1 MIADLAGWAAAF
13 EPDAADRELA
23 RTALVDTAAVT
34 VAAAG
39 DPVARTTAGLPEALR
54 WAATGHVLDFDDVH
68 LPSTSH
74 ISVVCVSA
82 ALACGGGA
90 RAYLAGAG
98 VMARLGTALG
108 WSHYGSGWHTT
119 CTAGAPAAAVAA
131 GVALGLDEDG
141 LRRAMAL
148 AVPAAGG
155 VQRAFG
161 TSGKSLQVGFA
172 ADAGV
177 RAARLAV
184 AGATADPAAL
194 DDWFALVG
202 GAAEPDLSGPAV
214 PDGLAVK
221 LHPCCYAMQRPISA
235 ARELAYNGRG
245 EASGA
250 AVGGAAAGGGGAF
263 GGRAE
268 DIARITVTTPEAG
281 MQPLI
286 HHRPRTGLEAK
297 FSMEYAVATALLDGF
312 PGMADFTDAAAV
324 RPEVRRLLDRTEV
337 RVLPGGGS
345 GLMEGETRV
354 AVECA
359 DGQRA
364 EAALELPQGH
374 PGRPA
379 TAGEL
384 AAKVAAC
391 VGTARAPE
399 VTELTWESAPRL
411 LRGVLPPG

>member
-1 MIADLAGWAAAF
+1 MIADLADWAAALD
-13 EPDAADRELA
+13 PGDADRELA
-23 RTALVDTAAVT
+23 RTALADTVAVT
-34 VAAAG
+34 LAAAG
-39 DPVARTTAGLPEALR
+39 DPVARMTAGLPEPLR

-82 ALACGGGA
+82 ALACGGGE

-108 WSHYGSGWHTT
+108 WSHYSSGWHTT
-119 CTAGAPAAAVAA
+119 CTAGAPAAAIAA
-131 GVALGLDEDG
+131 GIALGLDTDG

-148 AVPAAGG
+148 AVPGAGG

-161 TSGKSLQVGFA
+161 TSGKSLQVGSA
-172 ADAGV
+172 AEAGV
-177 RAARLAV
+177 RAARLAA
-184 AGATADPAAL
+184 AGATAEPAAL
-194 DDWFALVG
+194 DAWFALVG
-202 GAAEPDLSGPAV
+202 GAREPDTAGPAV

-235 ARELAYNGRG
+235 ARLLPLLGD
-245 EASGA
+245 
-250 AVGGAAAGGGGAF
+250 GGDPGGT
-263 GGRAE
+263 E

-312 PGMADFTDAAAV
+312 PGMDDFTDAAAS
-324 RPEVRRLLDRTEV
+324 RPEVRRLLERTEV
-337 RVLPGGGS
+337 RVVPDGGEDLTG
-345 GLMEGETRV
+345 GETRIV
-354 AVECA
+354 VERA
-359 DGQRA
+359 DGELA

-374 PGRPA
+374 PRRPA
-379 TAGEL
+379 TGAEL
-384 AAKVAAC
+384 AAKAAAC
-391 VGTARAPE
+391 VGEERASQVME
-399 VTELTWESAPRL
+399 VTWESAPEL
-411 LRGVLPPG
+411 LRAALPGG

>member
-1 MIADLAGWAAAF
+1 MIADLAEWAAALD
-13 EPDAADRELA
+13 PDEADRELA
-23 RTALVDTAAVT
+23 RRALVDTTAVT
-34 VAAAG
+34 LAAAG
-39 DPVARTTAGLPEALR
+39 DPVAGMTADQPEALR

-74 ISVVCVSA
+74 VSVVCVSA
-82 ALACGGGA
+82 TLACGGGP

-131 GVALGLDEDG
+131 GIALGLDAEG
-141 LRRAMAL
+141 LARAMAL

-161 TSGKSLQVGFA
+161 TTGKSLQVGFA
-172 ADAGV
+172 TDAGV
-177 RAARLAV
+177 RAARLAA
-184 AGATADPAAL
+184 AGASAEPAAL

-202 GAAEPDLSGPAV
+202 GETAPVLTGPAV

-235 ARELAYNGRG
+235 ARELPG
-245 EASGA
+245 ETR
-250 AVGGAAAGGGGAF
+250 AV
-263 GGRAE
+263 E

-312 PGMADFTDAAAV
+312 PGMADFTDSAAA
-324 RPEVRRLLDRTEV
+324 RPQVRRLLERTEV
-337 RVLPGGGS
+337 RVLPDGGQ
-345 GLMEGETRV
+345 GLTGGETRIE
-354 AVECA
+354 VERA
-359 DGQRA
+359 GGQRA
-364 EAALELPQGH
+364 EAALELPRGH
-374 PGRPA
+374 PRHPA
-379 TAGEL
+379 TDAEL
-384 AAKVAAC
+384 AAKVASC
-391 VGTARAPE
+391 VGGERAAE
-399 VTELTWESAPRL
+399 VTGLTWEGAARL
-411 LRGVLPPG
+411 LRGTLPGA

>member
-1 MIADLAGWAAAF
+1 MIADLAEWAAALDTD
-13 EPDAADRELA
+13 DADLELA
-23 RTALVDTAAVT
+23 RTALVDTTAVT
-34 VAAAG
+34 LAAAA
-39 DPVARTTAGLPEALR
+39 DPVAGMTAGLPEALR

-82 ALACGGGA
+82 ALACGGGP

-108 WSHYGSGWHTT
+108 WGHYRSGWHAT

-131 GVALGLDEDG
+131 GVALGLDADG

-155 VQRAFG
+155 IQRAFG
-161 TSGKSLQVGFA
+161 TLGKPLQVGFA
-172 ADAGV
+172 TDAGV
-177 RAARLAV
+177 RAARLAA

-202 GAAEPDLSGPAV
+202 GRSAPELTGPAV
-214 PDGLAVK
+214 PGGLAVK

-235 ARELAYNGRG
+235 ARELPCGVRHVQ
-245 EASGA
+245 EIS
-250 AVGGAAAGGGGAF
+250 
-263 GGRAE
+263 
-268 DIARITVTTPEAG
+268 RITVTTPAAG
-281 MQPLI
+281 MHPLI
-286 HHRPRTGLEAK
+286 HHRPGTGLEAK

-312 PGMADFTDAAAV
+312 PGMAEFTDPAV
-324 RPEVRRLLDRTEV
+324 ARPEVRRLLQRTQV
-337 RVLPGGGS
+337 HVLPDDGA
-345 GLMEGETRV
+345 GLLGGETRIV
-354 AVECA
+354 VERS
-359 DGQRA
+359 GGERA

-374 PGRPA
+374 PRRPA
-379 TAGEL
+379 TGAEL

-391 VGTARAPE
+391 VGEARASQ
-399 VTELTWESAPRL
+399 VTHLTWDVAARL
-411 LRGVLPPG
+411 LRDTLPGGPASRP